1 MNQIIVFYILK
12 VCSNFIFMI
21 VNPRIYANYNAL
33 IIFKRVSWME
43 CVAISITDAIWS
55 PYSFSCPADCP
66 GLYCTVKNHFSV
78 IKGFLVNRYYLTIIR
93 TR

>member
-1 MNQIIVFYILK
+1 MSDGTMVSTFQCRGVWVQSLGMELRFHFVAK
-12 VCSNFIFMI
+12 NF
-21 VNPRIYANYNAL
+21 
-33 IIFKRVSWME
+33 FKRVSWME
-43 CVAISITDAIWS
+43 CVAISIIDAIWS

-66 GLYCTVKNHFSV
+66 GLYCTVKITSSV

>member
-1 MNQIIVFYILK
+1 MVKIPPFNAEGVGSISREGTK
-12 VCSNFIFMI
+12 VPLCGQKF
-21 VNPRIYANYNAL
+21 
-33 IIFKRVSWME
+33 FKRVSWME
-43 CVAISITDAIWS
+43 CVAISITDTMWS

-66 GLYCTVKNHFSV
+66 GLYCTVKNQFSV